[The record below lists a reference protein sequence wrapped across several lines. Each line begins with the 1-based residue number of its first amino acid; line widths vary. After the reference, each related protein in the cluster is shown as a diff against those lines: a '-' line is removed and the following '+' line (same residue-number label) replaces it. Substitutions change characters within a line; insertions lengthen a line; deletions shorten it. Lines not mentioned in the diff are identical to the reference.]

1 MSKKGNISQIMGA
14 VVDVTFPDNQ
24 LPEIYNALEVN
35 RDANEGKLTLEVA
48 QHIGESIVRTIAMDS
63 TDGLKRG
70 QEVLDKGN
78 PISVPVGDQTL
89 GRMFD
94 VLGNPIDEKGAISD
108 SSSML
113 PIHRQAPPFDELT
126 TSSEVLVTGIK
137 VVDL

>member
-14 VVDVTFPDNQ
+14 VVDVTFSDNQ

-35 RDANEGKLTLEVA
+35 RGGNESKLTLEVA

-70 QEVLDKGN
+70 QEVLDKGS

-94 VLGNPIDEKGAISD
+94 VLGNPIDVSTKLFSKIFDLRIFDATFRFISFLLF
-108 SSSML
+108 SFE
-113 PIHRQAPPFDELT
+113 RR
-126 TSSEVLVTGIK
+126 
-137 VVDL
+137 